1 MRSEK
6 GFIFWDA
13 TDMFKCLKSHNV
25 RPILSSF
32 KLFHLQTCFKNPLK
46 SEVDCINKTLW
57 MVVKLKH
64 AFTYETNICS
74 IECCLQ
80 KLEFSAKYQAERINF
95 LGVFMLLFLPP
106 IPRDLLLYPRLGSME
121 EKLRN
126 TNVLVDSHLFAQL
139 IFIYYVM

>member
-1 MRSEK
+1 
-6 GFIFWDA
+6 
-13 TDMFKCLKSHNV
+13 
-25 RPILSSF
+25 
-32 KLFHLQTCFKNPLK
+32 
-46 SEVDCINKTLW
+46 

-80 KLEFSAKYQAERINF
+80 KLEFSAKYQAEWMNF

-106 IPRDLLLYPRLGSME
+106 IPCDLLYPRLGSME